1 MCVVAGSDTDWGG
14 GLTGWRKGIN
24 QAFDLNRPS
33 WAWGRDNGGDWSSP
47 TDIATTANYLLIG
60 ALLWLCLLTA
70 LSPTQSLTMSPLIK
84 STATLAFKS
93 LYAHIYMGYTMH
105 VPCKICEAHIYFSP
119 CAHGLAIPLVNLPQ
133 QKAVKKRKT
142 SKSEQ
147 FKVWGGNGHVLFDFL
162 YLSIYKQCF
171 THK

>member
-1 MCVVAGSDTDWGG
+1 MFVWLISVCCSGVRHRRGVWGM
-14 GLTGWRKGIN
+14 TGWRRGIN
-24 QAFDLNRPS
+24 QAFDLNRPP

-84 STATLAFKS
+84 STGTLAFTC
-93 LYAHIYMGYTMH
+93 LYAHTYMGYTMH

-119 CAHGLAIPLVNLPQ
+119 CVHVHDLAFALVNLQQ
-133 QKAVKKRKT
+133 QKPEEKKEHFQGWT
-142 SKSEQ
+142 
-147 FKVWGGNGHVLFDFL
+147 V
-162 YLSIYKQCF
+162 
-171 THK
+171 